1 MTVIFKIVYSKD
13 EDTVSECSI
22 ICHHTLML
30 LFNSVTHFTAYYV
43 TMSHSVF
50 Y

>member
-22 ICHHTLML
+22 ICDLTC
-30 LFNSVTHFTAYYV
+30 S
-43 TMSHSVF
+43 SHINAF
-50 Y
+50 I